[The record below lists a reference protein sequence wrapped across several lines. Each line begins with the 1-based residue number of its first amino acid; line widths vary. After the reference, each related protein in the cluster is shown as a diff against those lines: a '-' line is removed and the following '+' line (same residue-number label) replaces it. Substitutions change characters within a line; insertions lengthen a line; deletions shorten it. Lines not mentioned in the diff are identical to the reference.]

1 MACSGRLG
9 SSAGISIDPMIWASD
24 ASGAEAA
31 VDGAAEEAAGV
42 GRPTSAIE
50 NPGPTGPLS
59 ASTVAPIGWGAAAA
73 GLDDGAGRLSRV
85 GVGAD
90 SSATGRTACVRD
102 GRVDEHTTGAGSG
115 LRATGEI
122 GRAHV

>member
-1 MACSGRLG
+1 
-9 SSAGISIDPMIWASD
+9 MIWASD

-31 VDGAAEEAAGV
+31 VAGAAEEAAGV

-73 GLDDGAGRLSRV
+73 GLDDGAGAIGIASCRERV
-85 GVGAD
+85 CHNVSISVVAVPLKKKI
-90 SSATGRTACVRD
+90 STYNYTF
-102 GRVDEHTTGAGSG
+102 
-115 LRATGEI
+115 
-122 GRAHV
+122 HVTININVYI

>member
-1 MACSGRLG
+1 
-9 SSAGISIDPMIWASD
+9 MIWASD

-31 VDGAAEEAAGV
+31 VAGAAEEAAGV

-85 GVGAD
+85 GVGAGERPLRVFRPHGGED
-90 SSATGRTACVRD
+90 RPQGHCTRD
-102 GRVDEHTTGAGSG
+102 RKSPR
-115 LRATGEI
+115 LNSR
-122 GRAHV
+122 